1 MISIPALCFG
11 AFNITYQCDWRPL
24 IYSSQTILSS
34 TPIRWPWV
42 EYPNESDM
50 RVNATSLDKSVYL
63 DGPLDYQ
70 CSFGRLTQRSAI
82 KRIAQK
88 CTLTVNKDG
97 SVMSDAFQD
106 CYLLKSSKCISL
118 TTHLIAVPVSIP
130 KSISACPVIVVDID
144 VALVEMQTSR
154 PSYISATGLLTKRSF
169 FWTPLSRNKELACTH
184 PLTGASILKDEG
196 GYLLTMEIINH
207 PDLTPTL
214 MLSDTFNQSLYPPS
228 SLSSETLKNNVKKL
242 TSTPKWSSLR
252 SKRSVGGLLF
262 KQIEWELSQLE
273 TPNNNH
279 SRHTRSPVLNLLT
292 GATTLQLSFHR
303 AEYQHDITS
312 GSPI

>member
-1 MISIPALCFG
+1 MGLSLNSSIYNLKSLEEGDCIPYMTPPRPHCQTHPSTKNIKYPAIIATWKLDGGVISIPALCFG

-154 PSYISATGLLTKRSF
+154 PSYISAIFLLLDT
-169 FWTPLSRNKELACTH
+169 
-184 PLTGASILKDEG
+184 SI
-196 GYLLTMEIINH
+196 T
-207 PDLTPTL
+207 
-214 MLSDTFNQSLYPPS
+214 
-228 SLSSETLKNNVKKL
+228 
-242 TSTPKWSSLR
+242 
-252 SKRSVGGLLF
+252 
-262 KQIEWELSQLE
+262 
-273 TPNNNH
+273 
-279 SRHTRSPVLNLLT
+279 
-292 GATTLQLSFHR
+292 
-303 AEYQHDITS
+303 
-312 GSPI
+312 